1 MAKFDLR
8 NKYNSTKNNETHL
21 TEIKIEDN
29 FLIDYKTL
37 ELNIEDE
44 KTLMSYEKE
53 ACNYFQQATKN
64 IYELSRILYNANK
77 LLSNY
82 KNGTFT
88 LWFEGLGLKRTFVYD
103 CISRYEVMLAYKEA
117 EEVEVID
124 TEKEEI
130 MSLPTKIIK
139 DIKRLELK
147 RDEIKEVTNSF
158 DYNKTLSEFKEK
170 RKLNKT
176 LKEEIRD
183 LKFLQKKIGLI
194 MKRKDAIVIKM
205 EELEAEFNNLEA
217 EQLELEQ
224 EMEKLK

>member
-1 MAKFDLR
+1 MAKFNLR

-183 LKFLQKKIGLI
+183 LKFLQKKISLI